1 MPRRLTTD
9 GTMASG
15 AVVTAADMAVAAAV
29 GVVTGLAEDA
39 GSEVGT
45 GMEAEVAVASQV
57 FDATGSA
64 R

>member
-1 MPRRLTTD
+1 M
-9 GTMASG
+9 
-15 AVVTAADMAVAAAV
+15 AVVAAV